1 MRLFFLFVFFSIKL
15 TGCTAVGGSE
25 VEAVDVKDLDSDL
38 QEYVQNEDITNI
50 MHIMAE
56 DGEGDYVVFYA
67 PGATRL
73 TVEEAEEHFLD
84 IKMEKPDDAE
94 AEILHVY
101 KLKIGTDIDTL
112 RYYIDGKETHVEV
125 LPK

>member
-1 MRLFFLFVFFSIKL
+1 MRLFFLFMFFTIKL
-15 TGCTAVGGSE
+15 TGCAAVGDSE
-25 VEAVDVKDLDSDL
+25 VEAVDVDALDRDM
-38 QEYVQNEDITNI
+38 QEYVQNEEINNI
-50 MHIMAE
+50 IHIAAQ
-56 DGEGDYVVFYA
+56 DGEGDYLAFYA

-73 TVEEAEEHFLD
+73 TVEEAEEGILD

-101 KLKIGTDIDTL
+101 KLEIGTEVETL
-112 RYYIDGKETHVEV
+112 RYYINDTETHVEV